1 MEGTMPTCYS
11 GGDVWNIQVPFGIA
25 VTDITS
31 TLIKGVGIQHSREE
45 KTKSLKDIKKEKKM
59 TEVLKTA
66 QIEPLTKSFV
76 TQTGLET
83 TKFCITIHWEETV
96 FETTSYRMKR
106 FLIDA

>member
-1 MEGTMPTCYS
+1 MKYPGPLWHSCNRHYKYTYKRSWYT
-11 GGDVWNIQVPFGIA
+11 N
-25 VTDITS
+25 
-31 TLIKGVGIQHSREE
+31 SREE

-83 TKFCITIHWEETV
+83 TKFCITIH
-96 FETTSYRMKR
+96 
-106 FLIDA
+106 